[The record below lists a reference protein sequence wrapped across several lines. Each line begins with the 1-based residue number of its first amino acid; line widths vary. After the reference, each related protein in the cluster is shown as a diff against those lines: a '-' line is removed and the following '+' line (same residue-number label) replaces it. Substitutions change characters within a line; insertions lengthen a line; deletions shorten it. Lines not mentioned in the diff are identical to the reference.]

1 LFEVKEHWGALGLA
15 FLLVY
20 YFLRRSFQ
28 PDEEREKL
36 FFYIPLCLLHLRIQ
50 RVARFLTVVEVLVQR
65 SC

>member
-1 LFEVKEHWGALGLA
+1 MKEHWGALGLA

-36 FFYIPLCLLHLRIQ
+36 FFYIPLCLLLNVILWYK
-50 RVARFLTVVEVLVQR
+50 VIVGCYLALLKGAA
-65 SC
+65 